1 MLSVPKNSQP
11 CTFRPREFTY
21 AYKKPVY
28 VPTATQPTVE
38 AAPTP
43 ETASG
48 SNHPGGPAAK
58 RPRTDGAVPTPTAGR
73 ICSTPLEIYNYRYS
87 HQIHKFSLGFMY
99 GI

>member
-1 MLSVPKNSQP
+1 MQTESF
-11 CTFRPREFTY
+11 TFRPREFTY
-21 AYKKPVY
+21 AYKKSSY
-28 VPTATQPTVE
+28 VPTA
-38 AAPTP
+38 APANGEDTSAP

-48 SNHPGGPAAK
+48 SSHSGGPAAK
-58 RPRTDGAVPTPTAGR
+58 RPRTDGAVPPPTAGR